1 MLDSIVLQL
10 ESLQQ
15 DDYFEKFL
23 VLLGKEKKQGRNYI
37 ILSTIP
43 VALHYRL
50 IQEDYTIQKR
60 SKVRTRFFF
69 FKKDVYYYKVEPSI

>member
-15 DDYFEKFL
+15 DDYFEEFL
-23 VLLGKEKKQGRNYI
+23 VLFNKEKIQGRNYI

-50 IQEDYTIQKR
+50 IQEDYIIQKR
-60 SKVRTRFFF
+60 SKVKTRFFF
-69 FKKDVYYYKVEPSI
+69 FKRTVCYYKIALPI